1 MAQFI
6 FANFPLGIP
15 CGQDVRTHYIRCIV
29 NVNSLIVFIHTGQYL
44 GFLHLH
50 FDCRSAGAII
60 KQSLLDKVSNFSG
73 G

>member
-29 NVNSLIVFIHTGQYL
+29 NVNSLIAYSQ
-44 GFLHLH
+44 
-50 FDCRSAGAII
+50 RSASDRSGVMGDSSFSRSFPII
-60 KQSLLDKVSNFSG
+60 IAVRFINDSF
-73 G
+73 